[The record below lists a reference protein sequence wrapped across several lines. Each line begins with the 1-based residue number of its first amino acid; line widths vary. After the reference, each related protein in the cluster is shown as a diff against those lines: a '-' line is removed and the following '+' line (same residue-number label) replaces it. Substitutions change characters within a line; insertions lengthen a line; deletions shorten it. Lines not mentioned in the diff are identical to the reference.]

1 MRRPGQI
8 LHAVL
13 SKQRPALLPQVL
25 YTEVVLLLGAPTVAC
40 VLADVFSYT
49 IDMCTAP
56 ALKGAQ
62 PQPRT
67 QTRGAPAVKLAR
79 CRGCAKTDRRRESI
93 GSKLQAHTP
102 TRIPSARERP
112 PRRRARLCARPGGT
126 ESSSFHGNLHLHRG
140 ERSVVPR
147 WRPRRLPARNPRSK
161 WEDRRSGEQRA
172 HRSPAVCAQAS
183 ATFGGPKSIAGSAPG
198 GAVQPRQACRTSC
211 RGGRARGPQRAC
223 NVHQR

>member
-1 MRRPGQI
+1 MCVTGLAPPQLLSLALSVFLRGARDCGGSFFGVGHEAPRSDTARRFIETAAGSTSP
-8 LHAVL
+8 
-13 SKQRPALLPQVL
+13 S
-25 YTEVVLLLGAPTVAC
+25 TVVLLLGAPTVAC

-112 PRRRARLCARPGGT
+112 PRRRARLCARPRRT
-126 ESSSFHGNLHLHRG
+126 ATTQRG
-140 ERSVVPR
+140 RTAGR
-147 WRPRRLPARNPRSK
+147 RPRRTC
-161 WEDRRSGEQRA
+161 SGTR
-172 HRSPAVCAQAS
+172 P
-183 ATFGGPKSIAGSAPG
+183 TAGA
-198 GAVQPRQACRTSC
+198 A
-211 RGGRARGPQRAC
+211 RGGRRTGSP
-223 NVHQR
+223 

>member
-1 MRRPGQI
+1 MWRSATRLCGARNSGGSFFGAQLLSLALSVFLRGARNCGGSFFGVGHEAPRSDTARRFIETAAGSTSP
-8 LHAVL
+8 
-13 SKQRPALLPQVL
+13 S
-25 YTEVVLLLGAPTVAC
+25 TVHSSRLTFRSSYGSS

-56 ALKGAQ
+56 ALEGAQ

-112 PRRRARLCARPGGT
+112 PRRRARLCARPRRT
-126 ESSSFHGNLHLHRG
+126 TTTQRG
-140 ERSVVPR
+140 RTAGR
-147 WRPRRLPARNPRSK
+147 RPRRTC
-161 WEDRRSGEQRA
+161 SGTR
-172 HRSPAVCAQAS
+172 P
-183 ATFGGPKSIAGSAPG
+183 TAGA
-198 GAVQPRQACRTSC
+198 A
-211 RGGRARGPQRAC
+211 RGGRRTGSP
-223 NVHQR
+223 

>member
-1 MRRPGQI
+1 MRARDRACGTAPRGSGCGGPPPGFAVRAIPAVRSSALGFFLWRSASFFVVRAIAAVRSSAWVMRRPGQI

-112 PRRRARLCARPGGT
+112 PRRRARLCARPRRT
-126 ESSSFHGNLHLHRG
+126 ATTQRG
-140 ERSVVPR
+140 RTAGR
-147 WRPRRLPARNPRSK
+147 RPRRTC
-161 WEDRRSGEQRA
+161 SGTR
-172 HRSPAVCAQAS
+172 P
-183 ATFGGPKSIAGSAPG
+183 TAGA
-198 GAVQPRQACRTSC
+198 A
-211 RGGRARGPQRAC
+211 RGGRRTGSP
-223 NVHQR
+223 